1 MCPVCLQPRVKG
13 SSLGNALGSEKKLK
27 IARNHGKLSCSLPT
41 VVVELLSY
49 LNSPI
54 YKCGNGAQRVREPA
68 QSHTA
73 EKGPEKEP
81 TKLDTGLMSKSH

>member
-1 MCPVCLQPRVKG
+1 MCPVCLQPREKG
-13 SSLGNALGSEKKLK
+13 SSLGDALGSEKKLK
-27 IARNHGKLSCSLPT
+27 IARNHGKLSCSIPT
-41 VVVELLSY
+41 VLVKPVNY

-54 YKCGNGAQRVREPA
+54 YKCGNEAQRVSEPA

-81 TKLDTGLMSKSH
+81 TKLDTELMPKSR

>member
-1 MCPVCLQPRVKG
+1 MCPVCLQPREKG
-13 SSLGNALGSEKKLK
+13 NILGDALGSEKKPK
-27 IARNHGKLSCSLPT
+27 IARNLGKLSCSPT
-41 VVVELLSY
+41 TVLVELPSY

-54 YKCGNGAQRVREPA
+54 YKCGSGAQRVREPA

-81 TKLDTGLMSKSH
+81 TKLDAELMPKPH